1 MKMKFVHHFVSLS
14 RSFDRFV
21 FISLQN
27 AIEMTFSFFFF
38 FPDYTTS
45 LFRIECIVAL

>member
-14 RSFDRFV
+14 RSLDRFV

-38 FPDYTTS
+38 LLTIQQAY
-45 LFRIECIVAL
+45 LELNA